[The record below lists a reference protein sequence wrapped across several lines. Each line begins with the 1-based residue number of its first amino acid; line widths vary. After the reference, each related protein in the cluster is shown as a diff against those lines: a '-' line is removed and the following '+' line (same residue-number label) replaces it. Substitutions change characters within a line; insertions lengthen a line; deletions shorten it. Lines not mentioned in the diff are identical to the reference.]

1 MSYSIK
7 TGTGSGTGLET
18 SSRFWKNHLS
28 AGLSSS
34 KLDDSGIPLDVKDG
48 KVAFSGPEAH
58 CMVCGVSGRGKTR
71 RELYPTVIM
80 SARAGRSLVIADM
93 KGEIYRNTASEVR
106 RCGHDIKVIN
116 LRKPSVSD
124 RFSPLALVQR
134 YWKDGYINRAI
145 LLLKDVCTL
154 ITAKIHSDR
163 DRFWEFAA
171 QDAIMGFALL
181 LLERKYPLTFDNIH
195 GLLNQYYQNKAS
207 RADIIRALDIESE
220 SYRRLSTIISLDSD
234 TTLSCIVSEVNS
246 ALTCYVDQ
254 EDVRNLLSDSDIELT
269 DIGRKPTAVYL
280 ICPDESTALYG
291 IASLFVEQCY
301 SELVNFADNS
311 RENRLPVKVDFLLD
325 EFGSFV
331 GSDWPSKLTAAR
343 SRGIRFIIAIQSLS
357 QLSSRYGDNG
367 ARTIMANC
375 RTLVY
380 MGGRDIRLMNEISA
394 LSGFREDERTGLEKP
409 ALSITDLSRLR
420 TGEIVVLDDSGL
432 PFIGHL
438 PDWEA
443 WGITDRIPYTRSF
456 HIPKPVRY
464 VSLRDVLGITDS
476 TELDQDTSESISE
489 DRAVPKDGDL
499 FEDEV
504 KNTLTIEALICKL
517 NSDPELNERLR
528 ECLDRNHKT
537 SERTVNNNDDDD
549 ELPF

>member
-18 SSRFWKNHLS
+18 ASRFWKNHLS

-34 KLDDSGIPLDVKDG
+34 RLEDSGIPLDVKDG
-48 KVAFSGPEAH
+48 KVVFSGPEAH

-80 SARAGRSLVIADM
+80 SARAGRSLIIADM
-93 KGEIYRNTASEVR
+93 KGEIFRNTASEVR

-134 YWKDGYINRAI
+134 YWGVGLTNRAT
-145 LLLKDVCTL
+145 LLLKDICTL
-154 ITAKIHSDR
+154 VTAKIHSDR

-181 LLERKYPLTFDNIH
+181 LLERDYPLTFDNIH
-195 GLLNQYYQNKAS
+195 SLLNQYYQDKAS
-207 RADIIRALDIESE
+207 RADIIRALDVEAE

-394 LSGFREDERTGLEKP
+394 LSGFKEDERTGLEKP
-409 ALSITDLSRLR
+409 VLSITDLSRLN
-420 TGEIVVLDDSGL
+420 TGEIVVLDDFGL
-432 PFIGHL
+432 PYIGHL

-443 WGITDRIPYTRSF
+443 WEITDRIHYDRSLQ
-456 HIPKPVRY
+456 IPKPVRF
-464 VSLRDVLGITDS
+464 VSLRDVLDIVDS
-476 TELDQDTSESISE
+476 TEPEKDTPESCSESL
-489 DRAVPKDGDL
+489 DL
-499 FEDEV
+499 PDAADPTEDEAE
-504 KNTLTIEALICKL
+504 KIAEEFLRMAEE
-517 NSDPELNERLR
+517 DPEYILES
-528 ECLDRNHKT
+528 T
-537 SERTVNNNDDDD
+537 D